1 MDDFD
6 VKHHDRELDDLLS
19 EVKGLLGEE
28 PEEDECPDE
37 SDAPDT
43 PQEPEPPPSQAVE
56 AQPKTLI
63 FLLSAANGRGLSL
76 FWTRTVPSAST
87 SAASASAL
95 TLVSAISASE

>member
-37 SDAPDT
+37 SDAP
-43 PQEPEPPPSQAVE
+43 SQ
-56 AQPKTLI
+56 
-63 FLLSAANGRGLSL
+63 SSGM
-76 FWTRTVPSAST
+76 RTQ
-87 SAASASAL
+87 
-95 TLVSAISASE
+95 